1 MGTGREPY
9 SATEG
14 GTVVIVPAPGAAE
27 GDGAGPL
34 AEIGGL
40 PMVVHVWRRAM
51 EADVGTVFVATPDS
65 RVIKA
70 VESCN
75 AKALYVEN
83 APGGVNQLAAAAVQE
98 IDPERVLGTV
108 VSLPR
113 NTPLIRPRAVQRC
126 LEPLAEPAVDIATLA
141 APIVEDADN
150 LNPGVIKVAL
160 ELTAGKTNARVR
172 DFARLTPPGVSGTQF
187 RHIEL
192 YAWRRT
198 VIENFVMLP
207 ASVRETQ
214 IQLEQVRAIDAG
226 LRVDAALV
234 DSAPRRVDTPADLEH
249 VRAEFATKSNI
260 P

>member
-1 MGTGREPY
+1 
-9 SATEG
+9 
-14 GTVVIVPAPGAAE
+14 
-27 GDGAGPL
+27 
-34 AEIGGL
+34 
-40 PMVVHVWRRAM
+40 MVVHVWRRAM
-51 EADVGTVFVATPDS
+51 EAGVGDVLVASADRS
-65 RVIKA
+65 VVKA
-70 VESCN
+70 VEACE
-75 AKALYVEN
+75 AKALHVAT
-83 APGGVNQLAAAAVQE
+83 APAGVNQLVAAAVQE
-98 IDPERVLGTV
+98 IDSVRLLGAV
-108 VSLPR
+108 VAVPW
-113 NTPLIRPRAVQRC
+113 NAPLIRPRAVQRC

-141 APIVEDADN
+141 APILEDADN
-150 LNPGVIKVAL
+150 LNPGVIKMAL
-160 ELTAGKTNARVR
+160 ELTAGSTIARVR